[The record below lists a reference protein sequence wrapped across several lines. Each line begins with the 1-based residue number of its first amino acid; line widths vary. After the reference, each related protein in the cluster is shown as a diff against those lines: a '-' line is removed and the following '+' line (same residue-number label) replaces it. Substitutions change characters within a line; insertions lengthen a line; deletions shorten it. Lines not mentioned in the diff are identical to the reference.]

1 MVLTPKDN
9 RKYTMNPSR
18 EDAVTGAD
26 IVVSIIAVI
35 GVLFVVHVLLGSPLT
50 ANHDE
55 GIIPNAVE
63 ASADALISDG
73 NVYGFA
79 DNGGPY
85 EGITVAEGPTS
96 PKTMGAVSLSLR
108 LMGGEMGGVDM
119 ETADVRISSKE
130 HIEGLRYSGNMP
142 LERPNWTVASR
153 SHVTAGEQAD
163 NDLIIE
169 PGEIFTI
176 LVYPS
181 VGLPPETAFS
191 VQIQA
196 GKGEPFIITR
206 KVPGTIKP
214 VMDLNSL

>member
-1 MVLTPKDN
+1 
-9 RKYTMNPSR
+9 MNSSR
-18 EDAVTGAD
+18 SDAITGAD
-26 IVVSIIAVI
+26 IVVGIIAVI
-35 GVLFVVHVLLGSPLT
+35 GILILVHYLLGSPLT
-50 ANHDE
+50 ADHE
-55 GIIPNAVE
+55 RGIIPNAVE

-73 NVYGFA
+73 DVYGFA

-85 EGITVAEGPTS
+85 EGVTVADGLTNPE
-96 PKTMGAVSLSLR
+96 TMGAVSLSLR
-108 LMGGEMGGVDM
+108 LIEGEMGGVNM
-119 ETADVRISSKE
+119 ETADVRISVKE

-181 VGLPPETAFS
+181 EGLPPDTAFS
-191 VQIQA
+191 VQIQT
-196 GKGEPFIITR
+196 GKGEPYTMTR
-206 KVPGTIKP
+206 MVPGAIQS
-214 VMDLNSL
+214 VMDLNAL